1 MKELVP
7 ALSPRAKCFLGE
19 EDMLLAIDAG
29 NTNIVFALYEG
40 EKMRGQWR
48 AVTQVSRT
56 ADEHAV
62 WLSQLLALQGLSFAD
77 LDRAIIATVVPAVLF
92 DLRALCRKY
101 LKCEPLIVGD
111 PALDLGMKANVDR
124 PQAVGADRLCNSFA
138 AHERY
143 QGAVIVV
150 DFGTATNFDIVAA
163 NGDFDGSVI
172 APGANL
178 SIEALHQA
186 AALLPRVAIHRQQT
200 VIGRNTVA
208 AMQSG
213 VYWGYV
219 GLIGGL
225 IDRIKSEYGKPMTVV
240 ATGGL
245 SHLFRPD
252 IPAIDHIDTDL
263 TLRGLM
269 LIHTRNTKKPN

>member
-1 MKELVP
+1 
-7 ALSPRAKCFLGE
+7 
-19 EDMLLAIDAG
+19 MLLAIDAG
-29 NTNIVFALYEG
+29 NTNIVFAVYDG
-40 EKMRGQWR
+40 ETQRAQWR
-48 AVTQVSRT
+48 AVTNTQRT
-56 ADEHAV
+56 CDEYAV
-62 WLSQLLALQGLSFAD
+62 WLSQLLELEGLSFAN
-77 LDRAIIATVVPAVLF
+77 LDAAIIATVVPAVFF
-92 DLRALCRKY
+92 DLRALCRNY

-111 PALDLGMKANVDR
+111 PTLELGMKANVD
-124 PQAVGADRLCNSFA
+124 PAQTVGADRLCNAVA
-138 AHERY
+138 AHHRY
-143 QGAVIVV
+143 RGAAVVV
-150 DFGTATNFDIVAA
+150 DFGTATNFDVVAE

-172 APGANL
+172 APGVNL

-186 AALLPRVAIHRQQT
+186 AALLPRVAIHRAQT

-225 IDRIKSEYGKPMTVV
+225 IARIKQEYGRPMTVI

-245 SHLFRPD
+245 SHLFHPD
-252 IPAIDHIDTDL
+252 IAAIDHIDPDL

-269 LIHTRNTKKPN
+269 LIHARNGKKR

>member
-1 MKELVP
+1 M
-7 ALSPRAKCFLGE
+7 
-19 EDMLLAIDAG
+19 
-29 NTNIVFALYEG
+29 
-40 EKMRGQWR
+40 
-48 AVTQVSRT
+48 
-56 ADEHAV
+56 
-62 WLSQLLALQGLSFAD
+62 
-77 LDRAIIATVVPAVLF
+77 
-92 DLRALCRKY
+92 
-101 LKCEPLIVGD
+101 
-111 PALDLGMKANVDR
+111 
-124 PQAVGADRLCNSFA
+124 GADRLCNTVA
-138 AHERY
+138 AHQRY
-143 QGAVIVV
+143 KGAVIVV
-150 DFGTATNFDIVAA
+150 DFGTATNFDIVAE

-245 SHLFRPD
+245 FPQLLPTFPRSIISTP
-252 IPAIDHIDTDL
+252 ISPCAA
-263 TLRGLM
+263 
-269 LIHTRNTKKPN
+269 